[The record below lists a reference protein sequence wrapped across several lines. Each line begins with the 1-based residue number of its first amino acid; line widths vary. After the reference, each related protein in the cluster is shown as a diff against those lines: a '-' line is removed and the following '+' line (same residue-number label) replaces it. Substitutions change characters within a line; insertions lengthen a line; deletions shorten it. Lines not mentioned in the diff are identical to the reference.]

1 MGILGWHPAAGR
13 ESEFWLDLAKGGWMD
28 GGHPLNW
35 IHKLQHFHLMVSG
48 RDWSHIQHSHNLMGR
63 ISRIFDTRLFQQ
75 FRLLRLWD
83 FRFLSIL
90 TWDFHWV
97 IFEWSGAP
105 EVKNNGVWGG
115 HGHVHQFQ
123 KPDKLK
129 HLFCWKW
136 KLKVTGSLWSRINL
150 RSSWAIRIFRT
161 SK

>member
-75 FRLLRLWD
+75 FRLWDYDNSQTNDCLKRFAFSCIILFPMVVCGDHEHFQYIREPWTWRLFGFSKSDNQKWLIHYEAERFCKAFGL
-83 FRFLSIL
+83 FRI
-90 TWDFHWV
+90 W
-97 IFEWSGAP
+97 
-105 EVKNNGVWGG
+105 
-115 HGHVHQFQ
+115 
-123 KPDKLK
+123 
-129 HLFCWKW
+129 
-136 KLKVTGSLWSRINL
+136 NL
-150 RSSWAIRIFRT
+150 G
-161 SK
+161 